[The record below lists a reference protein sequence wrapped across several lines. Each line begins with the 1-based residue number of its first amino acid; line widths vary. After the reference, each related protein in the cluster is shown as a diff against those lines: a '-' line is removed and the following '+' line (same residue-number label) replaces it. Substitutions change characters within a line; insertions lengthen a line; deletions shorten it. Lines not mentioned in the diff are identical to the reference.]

1 MRGTDIAGKMKTI
14 AQNYKTSYIWG
25 GIGQPITDTSI
36 TQAVNQYKDNLAYAS
51 RARKLIGQ
59 KAFAFDC
66 VGTIKA
72 ILWGWSGDSSK
83 SLRRGQVRLKRRAG
97 HFSQSNDCTMQ

>member
-51 RARKLIGQ
+51 RARKLIGKKPLPSTASAPSKQ
-59 KAFAFDC
+59 SSGAGAATAAKASEGPSTAQTACRTFQP
-66 VGTIKA
+66 IK
-72 ILWGWSGDSSK
+72 
-83 SLRRGQVRLKRRAG
+83 
-97 HFSQSNDCTMQ
+97 